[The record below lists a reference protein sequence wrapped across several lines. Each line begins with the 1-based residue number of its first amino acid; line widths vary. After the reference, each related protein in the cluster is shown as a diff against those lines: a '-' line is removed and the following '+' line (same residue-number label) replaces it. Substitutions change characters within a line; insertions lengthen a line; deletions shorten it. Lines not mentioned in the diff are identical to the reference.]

1 MFQICDYF
9 VIDFKVTLAFE
20 FCWNRS
26 ADHFHSDDLILEFN
40 LIGFWYL

>member
-9 VIDFKVTLAFE
+9 VIDFQVTLAFE

-26 ADHFHSDDLILEFN
+26 TDHFHSDVLVLEFN